1 MRISDW
7 SSDVCSSDL
16 QPVKRGQALARIDAS
31 DYVLSVSAARD
42 QMAAAEAESRQSD
55 ADLKRVE
62 PLAAKGFVSGR
73 SLDAARAEAQA
84 AQARLR
90 VAQANTRT
98 ALNQN
103 AYTTLFADA
112 DGVVMS
118 VAAEPGQVVSA
129 GQPVVR
135 PARAGPRE
143 LGRAHV

>member
-1 MRISDW
+1 
-7 SSDVCSSDL
+7 
-16 QPVKRGQALARIDAS
+16 
-31 DYVLSVSAARD
+31 
-42 QMAAAEAESRQSD
+42 MAAAEAESRQSD
-55 ADLKRVE
+55 ADLRRVE

-73 SLDAARAEAQA
+73 SLDAARAEAQS

-129 GQPVVR
+129 GQHVVR
-135 PARAGPRE
+135 LARAGPRE
-143 LGRAHV
+143 AVVAIPETARSNAAAAATSRSEESRVGKECVSTCRSRGTPYH

>member
-16 QPVKRGQALARIDAS
+16 KRGQALARIDAS

-73 SLDAARAEAQA
+73 SLDAARAEEQA

-90 VAQANTRT
+90 VAQANIRKEFHQT
-98 ALNQN
+98 
-103 AYTTLFADA
+103 AYTTPFSDA
-112 DGVVMS
+112 DGGD
-118 VAAEPGQVVSA
+118 E
-129 GQPVVR
+129 
-135 PARAGPRE
+135 
-143 LGRAHV
+143 

>member
-16 QPVKRGQALARIDAS
+16 KRGQALARIDAS

-73 SLDAARAEAQA
+73 SLDAARAEAQD

-118 VAAEPGQVVSA
+118 VAAESGQVVRS
-129 GQPVVR
+129 
-135 PARAGPRE
+135 E
-143 LGRAHV
+143 EHT